1 MVKVER
7 KKGKATGYL
16 SINAKNAVGNPILS
30 QPVGQ

>member
-16 SINAKNAVGNPILS
+16 SINAKMQSETPILS